1 MRPALGQAPNKY
13 GSIAGKGTEALH
25 FFYALEDSRIATAH
39 YGVQSHAVGGEPEST
54 LRGSVS
60 HGKEEISSSHGADN
74 TQPAKVISA
83 SETMKTR
90 F

>member
-1 MRPALGQAPNKY
+1 MMMIVPSSLQSDNASLIWSWVRQTVWHYMRPALGQAPNKY

-54 LRGSVS
+54 L
-60 HGKEEISSSHGADN
+60 
-74 TQPAKVISA
+74 
-83 SETMKTR
+83 
-90 F
+90 